1 VLWPAGHNTLHAE
14 AQQLLAAGRD
24 VTVLLA
30 SFAAMAGVIS
40 LARLPSR
47 RSGDAKDA
55 SA

>member
-1 VLWPAGHNTLHAE
+1 
-14 AQQLLAAGRD
+14 LAAGRN

-40 LARLPSR
+40 FARLPAR
-47 RSGDAKDA
+47 RLGDAKDA